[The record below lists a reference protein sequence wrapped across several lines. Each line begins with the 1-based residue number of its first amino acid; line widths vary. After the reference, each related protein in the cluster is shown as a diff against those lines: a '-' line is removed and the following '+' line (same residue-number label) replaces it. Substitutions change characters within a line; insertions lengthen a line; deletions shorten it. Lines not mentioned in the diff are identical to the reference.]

1 MLEEPTTPE
10 KSCAAAE
17 NQDLQLWTLVAD
29 AIASAHIR
37 TVGSAATREDRG
49 RESAI
54 PFLYAFLDYMRLA
67 LPDLPDVVLV
77 AGDTSRGLSTETGG
91 EVEVYQGSGATP
103 QCQIGS
109 TRILIDDQPGRDAA
123 HGRMLRRFLDTVCER
138 AAANSPGASETLEE
152 TMARGLADILTSPSG
167 SGDED
172 EGEAPSTR
180 DGSEA
185 ADSILDEIVGET
197 HEHLARALRSAD
209 LPCALVTRCWT
220 GGDASYRLLR
230 YVATGSGRVTPD
242 GMPLQLEEEPE
253 RAGWKLIVGQAF
265 RTGLLQLGR
274 ISQDGS
280 PCRLL
285 CVPCHFGGVPWVV
298 VCQPLGLDDTGLQQA
313 YFTYRDSIPRLNDS
327 VRTAAWSSLF
337 EEMRRIFF
345 ATTRDSAGDAANLGD
360 VMGRVWA
367 PLTRVF
373 PVPAPY
379 LDEVRAGG
387 ETRKPT
393 ISFGTRTWRVGFSKS
408 NNPFFPGSLP
418 LNVGGEGSWGHLD
431 EDTSLMRGFAEPA
444 QAEVQADQ
452 ARRNADLA
460 ENVYAIGHP
469 LKHRL
474 GRVRQAVDT
483 ELEALRAEPLVI
495 EDALYHC
502 HRARKFT
509 SRVEC
514 TAMTMDLMA
523 NLCQH
528 EGNLRRIK
536 AGFLSASPYMLG
548 ERFRAILGDSRTAG
562 ELIAINEEDLAGL
575 DQVQVRPFIQRME
588 GTSRLFDAFYDDIL
602 FELISNAAR
611 HADSAEIRVEV
622 GLLAQEESAG
632 AQTYITMSNPTLERV
647 FDRVGLVPEKWS
659 HWRTDR
665 NGPKGGLR
673 LLAVQLRMS
682 GAGVLLARPHIRGDQ
697 WWFSLAVRLSGLSGE
712 DSRAARGGRHE

>member
-1 MLEEPTTPE
+1 MLEDPTTPE
-10 KSCAAAE
+10 KIYAAAE
-17 NQDLQLWTLVAD
+17 NQHLQLWTLVAD

-67 LPDLPDVVLV
+67 LPDLPDVVLA

-280 PCRLL
+280 PCAF
-285 CVPCHFGGVPWVV
+285 H
-298 VCQPLGLDDTGLQQA
+298 
-313 YFTYRDSIPRLNDS
+313 
-327 VRTAAWSSLF
+327 
-337 EEMRRIFF
+337 
-345 ATTRDSAGDAANLGD
+345 ATSGAC
-360 VMGRVWA
+360 
-367 PLTRVF
+367 
-373 PVPAPY
+373 
-379 LDEVRAGG
+379 
-387 ETRKPT
+387 
-393 ISFGTRTWRVGFSKS
+393 
-408 NNPFFPGSLP
+408 PGSLCASRLASMTRGCSRP
-418 LNVGGEGSWGHLD
+418 TSPTGIPFPDSMTQCVLLRGVASSKRCGGSSSRQLGIALETQPISATSWG
-431 EDTSLMRGFAEPA
+431 GF
-444 QAEVQADQ
+444 
-452 ARRNADLA
+452 
-460 ENVYAIGHP
+460 
-469 LKHRL
+469 
-474 GRVRQAVDT
+474 
-483 ELEALRAEPLVI
+483 
-495 EDALYHC
+495 
-502 HRARKFT
+502 
-509 SRVEC
+509 
-514 TAMTMDLMA
+514 
-523 NLCQH
+523 
-528 EGNLRRIK
+528 
-536 AGFLSASPYMLG
+536 
-548 ERFRAILGDSRTAG
+548 
-562 ELIAINEEDLAGL
+562 
-575 DQVQVRPFIQRME
+575 
-588 GTSRLFDAFYDDIL
+588 
-602 FELISNAAR
+602 
-611 HADSAEIRVEV
+611 
-622 GLLAQEESAG
+622 
-632 AQTYITMSNPTLERV
+632 
-647 FDRVGLVPEKWS
+647 
-659 HWRTDR
+659 
-665 NGPKGGLR
+665 GP
-673 LLAVQLRMS
+673 
-682 GAGVLLARPHIRGDQ
+682 H
-697 WWFSLAVRLSGLSGE
+697 
-712 DSRAARGGRHE
+712 SRAFFPFLHRTSMRFARAVKPGSPRSPSAHEPGALDSPNLTTRSFRGLCL